1 MTVRELDLLLY
12 LLKHNHS
19 TITRN
24 NIWITCGKPMIILQE
39 EALMYLS
46 ADYVNI
52 SAMIKS
58 KIQSLR
64 GIGFE
69 IDFPTD

>member
-1 MTVRELDLLLY
+1 VNWTYYSIFL
-12 LLKHNHS
+12 NI
-19 TITRN
+19 TILPLQEN

-52 SAMIKS
+52 SAMIQS